1 MNLTNRVALVTGA
14 SRGIGRAYAL
24 KFASSGAQVV
34 VNYVADEERNER
46 EARDVVREC
55 EKSGTKAVAV
65 EANVTDREGCGRM
78 VEEAAAEF
86 GHIDILVN
94 NAGIL
99 RDRTLRKMSSDEWDI
114 VIDIHLTGLFN
125 VTKPVASI
133 MTEQGHGRI
142 VNVSSIVGLTG
153 GFGQTNYSSAKAG
166 VIGFTKS
173 LALEVASKGVTVNAV
188 APGFVD
194 TEMFAS
200 VPEDVRETFLKQIP
214 VGRFGQPED
223 VANLVAFLCSD
234 EAGYIT
240 GQVISVNGGAFM

>member
-1 MNLTNRVALVTGA
+1 
-14 SRGIGRAYAL
+14 
-24 KFASSGAQVV
+24 
-34 VNYVADEERNER
+34 
-46 EARDVVREC
+46 
-55 EKSGTKAVAV
+55 
-65 EANVTDREGCGRM
+65 
-78 VEEAAAEF
+78 
-86 GHIDILVN
+86 
-94 NAGIL
+94 
-99 RDRTLRKMSSDEWDI
+99 MSSDEWDI

-240 GQVISVNGGAFM
+240 GQVISVDGGMAI